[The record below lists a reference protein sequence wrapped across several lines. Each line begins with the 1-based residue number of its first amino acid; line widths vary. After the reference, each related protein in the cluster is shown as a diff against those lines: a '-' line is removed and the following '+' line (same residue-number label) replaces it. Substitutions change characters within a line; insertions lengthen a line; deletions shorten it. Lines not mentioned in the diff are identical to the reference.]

1 MIEYC
6 FVAGL
11 VGLGI
16 ILNKNGKQERKLK
29 SDENIN
35 SKKLNNVYNSNIS
48 QQAMQFEKELV
59 QKKFNESKNPDTT
72 NIIPDNYNQKIL
84 NEPKVEKPD
93 VIVSKLTGLPI
104 NRQDFTHNNM
114 VPFFGSNIKQ
124 NMDDNSNNW
133 NNTQSRYDQ
142 LPVDVETIN
151 YAIKNLNDIVS
162 NLNKAVVNLEADI
175 NVIVMLLSRMEGLM
189 QEQVQ
194 ISRNLI
200 GKSDKS
206 DNDQASDSSTSD
218 KN

>member
-1 MIEYC
+1 
-6 FVAGL
+6 
-11 VGLGI
+11 
-16 ILNKNGKQERKLK
+16 
-29 SDENIN
+29 
-35 SKKLNNVYNSNIS
+35 
-48 QQAMQFEKELV
+48 
-59 QKKFNESKNPDTT
+59 
-72 NIIPDNYNQKIL
+72 
-84 NEPKVEKPD
+84 
-93 VIVSKLTGLPI
+93 
-104 NRQDFTHNNM
+104 
-114 VPFFGSNIKQ
+114 
-124 NMDDNSNNW
+124 MDDNSNDW